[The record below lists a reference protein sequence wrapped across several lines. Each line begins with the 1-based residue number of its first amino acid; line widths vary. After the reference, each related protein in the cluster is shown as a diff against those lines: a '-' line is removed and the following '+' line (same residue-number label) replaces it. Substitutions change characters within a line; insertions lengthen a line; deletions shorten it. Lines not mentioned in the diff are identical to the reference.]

1 MRWAGGVAVQSMWV
15 GVVNTV
21 LQRTRRSASLRQSR
35 RFGRDGLLAVR
46 VTRAHFLVVFL
57 LTMLLT
63 TPITAQPTDDDNDPL
78 AGGRLVVVWQ
88 QNGEL
93 GAWDSDTDTVRV
105 LLDSESSGLTL
116 SPDGT
121 QVAYTRWDGE
131 QDTLWAIATDGE
143 TPPQQIADGLLVGWR
158 GWVDANTLYYG
169 TLDVSNLGARPGGE
183 LFRAELAAGT
193 VTSITMPGDLDSA
206 QPTLSPDGTR
216 LLLIDPGIYQGREGT
231 IYATSAVDPGA
242 WETVFTFPAAAS
254 GSHTPHFPHVHWL
267 DADTIQ
273 VLIHDADALYNAF
286 APEAAP
292 AVVWQITLS
301 DDTEPQII
309 AEIDAVFNGRVR
321 WSLDSGT
328 LQYVQRGVPPSND
341 KGHTVAPAV
350 LVDLQT
356 GETTPLGEAVI
367 APIWWLSDG
376 TLLAG
381 TVAAD
386 ALIYTR
392 IDPAT
397 NERVEWGRFPHN
409 EIPGAL
415 LVRSGPVIL
424 SGYQG
429 QLSINTVDGFAPQPI
444 TQFEP
449 MVGNFTAVFIPR

>member
-1 MRWAGGVAVQSMWV
+1 MRRPYFFALIALLWIFPFSVQAV
-15 GVVNTV
+15 GAIADNADVVPTAHTV
-21 LQRTRRSASLRQSR
+21 DSR
-35 RFGRDGLLAVR
+35 D
-46 VTRAHFLVVFL
+46 RACPIHCDESK
-57 LTMLLT
+57 T
-63 TPITAQPTDDDNDPL
+63 TETITAQPTDDDKDPQV
-78 AGGRLVVVWQ
+78 GGRLVVVWVQ
-88 QNGEL
+88 DGDL
-93 GAWDSDTDTVRV
+93 SAWDSAT
-105 LLDSESSGLTL
+105 SSIRTLAEGDVIPAGLTL

-121 QVAYTRWDGE
+121 QLAFARATSETESLWVA
-131 QDTLWAIATDGE
+131 ATDGN
-143 TPPQQIADGLLVGWR
+143 TPPQQIAADLLVGWR
-158 GWVDANTLYYG
+158 GWADANTLYYG

-183 LFRAELAAGT
+183 LFRADVAAGT
-193 VTSITMPGDLDSA
+193 VTAIDLPVDLDSA

-216 LLLIDPGIYQGREGT
+216 LLLVDPGTYGERDGT
-231 IYATSAVDPGA
+231 IYATSAVDPVA
-242 WETVFTFPAAAS
+242 WEEVFRFPAVAS

-267 DADTIQ
+267 DADTVQ
-273 VLIHDADALYNAF
+273 TVIHPADALYNAF
-286 APEAAP
+286 AADASP
-292 AVVWQITLS
+292 AVVWQVSLS

-309 AEIDAVFNGRVR
+309 AEIDAAFNGRVR